1 MEELMQKDL
10 LLNNKYLAFYEWEV
24 SEGWYGTLITVR
36 DSFIGILK
44 NYISVEGYENSKNES
59 LNRAKEQLLIKIN
72 KIINDGSSDSALKE
86 KLLVV
91 KESIS

>member
-1 MEELMQKDL
+1 MEDL
-10 LLNNKYLAFYEWEV
+10 AETKNNKYLAFYEWEV
-24 SEGWYGTLITVR
+24 YEGWHGTLIMVR

-44 NYISVEGYENSKNES
+44 NYITVESYGNSKNES
-59 LNRAKEQLLIKIN
+59 LNRAKDQLLIKIN
-72 KIINDGSSDSALKE
+72 TLLNNDSSDSKLKE